1 MAHIGTEICFNEAIV
16 FLKISTSSHT
26 GLAAETYLVDGEF
39 LKVAVNGEEFL
50 KLRGKS
56 RTPEISKTDG
66 QHFKPE

>member
-1 MAHIGTEICFNEAIV
+1 LT
-16 FLKISTSSHT
+16 
-26 GLAAETYLVDGEF
+26 AETYLAGGEF
-39 LKVAVNGEEFL
+39 SKLAVNGEECL